1 MSQPLP
7 RILITANPGPTQ
19 RQFLGTLSTDA
30 PKTVELFL
38 SLLPYTQKL
47 IHVRWSGEA
56 LWIPLGSDPKTTSK
70 FLALP
75 HENNTSHPAPG
86 HFLLYPGGVSETE
99 FLWAYGGCS
108 FSSKMGQ
115 LAGNHF
121 LSVDGM
127 NEQGVSE
134 DLRALGVGVLWEG
147 NVGVRFE
154 IASGE
159 MIEKYREERR
169 TKRREDGPRL

>member
-1 MSQPLP
+1 MAQPLSK
-7 RILITANPGPTQ
+7 ILITANPGPSQ
-19 RQFLGTLSTDA
+19 KQFLGTLSTDA

-38 SLLPYTQKL
+38 SLLPYTQRL

-56 LWIPLGSDPKTTSK
+56 LWIPLGSDPSTTSQ

-108 FSSKMGQ
+108 FGSKMGQ

-121 LSVDGM
+121 LSVDGTS
-127 NEQGVSE
+127 EEGVSE
-134 DLRALGVGVLWEG
+134 SLRELGVKALWEG
-147 NVGVRFE
+147 NMGVRFE
-154 IASGE
+154 IATGE
-159 MIEKYREERR
+159 LIEKFEEERR
-169 TKRREDGPRL
+169 IKIKNMRSKL